1 MRALVLL
8 IAGLALGAETPRAR
22 IYIVTRAANVE
33 ARAVLSGRLVGMN
46 ASSLQWIE
54 NSGVVRAELP
64 QDAVDRVKSDKD
76 VVLVLNSEEPA
87 TAESAA
93 VVPLVSPTAGVPG
106 KMIMPVPG
114 MDTPGMGMPMGGI
127 GMGAMGLGAM
137 GTGMPM
143 GGLTNMIDLAV
154 GSLARKLVTRPPS
167 CRITVKNAPV
177 NFGAAARGERK
188 VGCQQRD
195 DGFIDVVVQ
204 RAGELGPEERLKA
217 EGAEQV
223 AVFSS
228 GHQLIMGGHIP
239 EPQQLSA
246 CVTTSDARPLIA
258 RPPFPATIEMAPER
272 TLRAPGFTV

>member
-8 IAGLALGAETPRAR
+8 IAGLALRAETPRAR

-93 VVPLVSPTAGVPG
+93 IVPLVSPTAGVPG

-114 MDTPGMGMPMGGI
+114 MDAPGMGMSMGGM
-127 GMGAMGLGAM
+127 GTGAMGLGAM
-137 GTGMPM
+137 GMGMPM

-154 GSLARKLVTRPPS
+154 GSLARKLVSRPPS

-177 NFGAAARGERK
+177 NFGAAGGDGVLSVTASGSCVWQAQATVDWIKINSGSGVSGAGVVSYTVKPGARK
-188 VGCQQRD
+188 VRSGAISIVAGNGGLAIKGRASL
-195 DGFIDVVVQ
+195 VVTQ
-204 RAGELGPEERLKA
+204 A
-217 EGAEQV
+217 ESCCG
-223 AVFSS
+223 S
-228 GHQLIMGGHIP
+228 GI
-239 EPQQLSA
+239 
-246 CVTTSDARPLIA
+246 
-258 RPPFPATIEMAPER
+258 
-272 TLRAPGFTV
+272 